1 MRALDSGRWL
11 RISGHL
17 DRILD
22 LPPEEWTTGL
32 DVLRAEDPEIAA
44 DVASMLDQHRRLT
57 AEGFLTTRRRF
68 RPSRPRWPA

>member
-11 RISGHL
+11 RVSGHL

-32 DVLRAEDPEIAA
+32 EALGAEDREIAA
-44 DVASMLDQHRRLT
+44 DVASMLDQHRR
-57 AEGFLTTRRRF
+57 
-68 RPSRPRWPA
+68 